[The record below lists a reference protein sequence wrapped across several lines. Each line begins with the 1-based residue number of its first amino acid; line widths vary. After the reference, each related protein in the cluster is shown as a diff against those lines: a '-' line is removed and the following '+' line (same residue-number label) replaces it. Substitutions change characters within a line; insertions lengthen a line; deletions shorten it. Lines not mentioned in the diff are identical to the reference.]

1 MLHPKPPTKPNI
13 TNCQKGS
20 EPEEPKTA
28 PKVGIKKVRY
38 ETGKMMVNFIFVAIV
53 NTTATKQG
61 ILRVTP
67 NSHKSKLES
76 LVSIELTRMKTELVV
91 APTRLPS
98 INIQNTLIQFIGT

>member
-1 MLHPKPPTKPNI
+1 MLHPKPPTSPNI

-20 EPEEPKTA
+20 EPDAPKTA

-38 ETGKMMVNFIFVAIV
+38 ETGKMMVNFVLVAIL

-76 LVSIELTRMKTELVV
+76 LVSIELAKMKTEPVV

-98 INIQNTLIQFIGT
+98 TNIQNPLIQFIGT